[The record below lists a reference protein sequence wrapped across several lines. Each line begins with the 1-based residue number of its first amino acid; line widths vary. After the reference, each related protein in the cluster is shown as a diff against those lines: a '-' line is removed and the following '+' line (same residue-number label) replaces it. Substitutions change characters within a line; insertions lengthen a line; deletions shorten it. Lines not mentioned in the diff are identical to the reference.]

1 MGPNHIDARLGHQC
15 HYGVLAPFGV
25 PHSGG
30 TPNPWGMGY
39 GPLFP
44 GIHGSQGIGVL
55 GHQPQQPIWLLGLGN
70 GTSQQYYGRSHSTT
84 AMSQIRLS
92 VIPFR
97 LASDASVRTP
107 QNRHCPSGGI

>member
-1 MGPNHIDARLGHQC
+1 MGPNHIDARLGLKV

-44 GIHGSQGIGVL
+44 GTPDTGVPGNRGQGIVA
-55 GHQPQQPIWLLGLGN
+55 
-70 GTSQQYYGRSHSTT
+70 SAAYGYAADTT
-84 AMSQIRLS
+84 M
-92 VIPFR
+92 P
-97 LASDASVRTP
+97 
-107 QNRHCPSGGI
+107 

>member
-15 HYGVLAPFGV
+15 HYGVLGHLGV

-44 GIHGSQGIGVL
+44 GVWDMGP
-55 GHQPQQPIWLLGLGN
+55 QPQQLLLLGLGAN
-70 GTSQQYYGRSHSTT
+70 G
-84 AMSQIRLS
+84 
-92 VIPFR
+92 VI
-97 LASDASVRTP
+97 LAT
-107 QNRHCPSGGI
+107 GL